1 MIRAKSATYRHFTA
15 KYLLENLKRAIHNQL
30 FKILDLEV
38 PLAKKIVGVCG
49 CVLACR
55 KE

>member
-15 KYLLENLKRAIHNQL
+15 KYLFENLKKVIHNQSY
-30 FKILDLEV
+30 KILDLEV
-38 PLAKKIVGVCG
+38 PLAKKIVGVRG
-49 CVLACR
+49 CALVGR